1 MKLRLFVGCFAF
13 AASASAAFAQSGSV
27 NTASCPP
34 GTANSLGV
42 PDQQRATQD
51 ACQKAIDLFQYLAP
65 QLGTVLA
72 GGNATLG
79 QGGGLG
85 GPGHFSLGVRM
96 NALRGSLPQLNNST
110 TPSVTGAQRTNYT
123 TKDQYLPLP
132 VADLS
137 VGIFG
142 GLPLGLTNVGSLD
155 AIVSASYLQSFHSG
169 TIDVTVPSGSLK
181 LGFGG
186 RLGILQESILVPGV
200 SVTYLQRDLPKV
212 DITSNFNRDTL
223 QVNGLQVKT
232 KAWRV
237 VASKSFLIFG
247 LAVGAGKDTYNSDAS
262 VGAIVQARTVPPTQ
276 RQTAGPVRLS
286 QDLTR
291 TNAFADLSLNLPLL
305 KIVGEIGQASGG
317 SVTTYNTFSGS
328 AADASRRYGSVGLRL
343 GF

>member
-1 MKLRLFVGCFAF
+1 MKLNLFVGSLMI
-13 AASASAAFAQSGSV
+13 AATASTAFAQSGSV

-85 GPGHFSLGVRM
+85 GPGHFALGVRV
-96 NALRGSLPQLNNST
+96 NAVQGYLPQFGSGN
-110 TPSVTGAQRTNYT
+110 TPSVTGAQRSVYP
-123 TKDQYLPLP
+123 TKKQYLPLP

-142 GLPLGLTNVGSLD
+142 GIPLGLTNVGSLD
-155 AIVSASYLQSFHSG
+155 AIVSASYLPSFHSG
-169 TIDVTVPSGSLK
+169 SVDVNVPSGSLK

-200 SVTYLQRDLPKV
+200 SVTYLQRDLPKL
-212 DITSNFNRDTL
+212 DIASNFSGDTL
-223 QVNGLQVKT
+223 QVNGLNVKT

-247 LAVGAGKDTYNSDAS
+247 LAVGGGKDTYSSDAMIS
-262 VGAIVQARTVPPTQ
+262 AIVSPRAVPPTP
-276 RQTAGPVRLS
+276 RETAGPIRLS

-291 TNAFADLSLNLPLL
+291 TNAFADLSLNLPLF

-328 AADASRRYGSVGLRL
+328 AADASRMYGSVGFRL

>member
-1 MKLRLFVGCFAF
+1 MKLKLFVGCFAF
-13 AASASAAFAQSGSV
+13 AATAATAFAQGSI

-34 GTANSLGV
+34 GTTDSFGI

-85 GPGHFSLGVRM
+85 GPGHFSLGVRV
-96 NALRGSLPQLNNST
+96 NALKGSLPQFNSAT
-110 TPSVTGAQRTNYT
+110 TPVVTGAQRTNYT

-155 AIVSASYLQSFHSG
+155 AIVSASYLPSFHNGSV
-169 TIDVTVPSGSLK
+169 DVKVPSGSLK

-200 SVTYLQRDLPKV
+200 SVTYLRRDLPKV
-212 DITSNFNRDTL
+212 DITSNFNGDTL

-232 KAWRV
+232 TAWRV
-237 VASKSFLIFG
+237 VASKSFLIVG

-262 VGAIVQARTVPPTQ
+262 IRASIAPRAVPPTS
-276 RQTAGPVRLS
+276 RQSAGPVSLK

-291 TNAFADLSLNLPLL
+291 TSAFADLSLNLPLF

-317 SVTTYNTFSGS
+317 TVTTYNTFSGS
-328 AADASRRYGSVGLRL
+328 AADASRMYGSVGIRL

>member
-1 MKLRLFVGCFAF
+1 MKLGLFFVSLVF
-13 AASASAAFAQSGSV
+13 AATASTSFAQGSL
-27 NTASCPP
+27 NTASCPA
-34 GTANSLGV
+34 GSANSLGV

-85 GPGHFSLGVRM
+85 GPGHFSLGVRV
-96 NALRGSLPQLNNST
+96 NALRGTFPQFNSST
-110 TPSVTGAQRTNYT
+110 TPAVTGAQRTNYP

-132 VADLS
+132 VADFSLG
-137 VGIFG
+137 VFG
-142 GLPLGLTNVGSLD
+142 GIPVGLTNVGAVD
-155 AIVSASYLQSFHSG
+155 AIVSASYLPSFHGGSV
-169 TIDVTVPSGSLK
+169 DVNVPNGSLK

-186 RLGILQESILVPGV
+186 RLGILQESLLIPGV
-200 SVTYLQRDLPKV
+200 SVTYVQRNLPRV
-212 DITSNFNRDTL
+212 DITSNFGGDTL
-223 QVNGLQVKT
+223 QVNGLEVKT

-247 LAVGAGKDTYNSDAS
+247 LAVGGGRDSYNSSAAVRAS
-262 VGAIVQARTVPPTQ
+262 VAARTVPATP
-276 RQTAGPVRLS
+276 RQTAGPVALR
-286 QDLTR
+286 QRLTR
-291 TNAFADLSLNLPLL
+291 TNLFADLSLNLAVL

-317 SVTTYNTFSGS
+317 SVTTYNTFSGT
-328 AADASRRYGSVGLRL
+328 AADASRMYGSLGLRF

>member
-1 MKLRLFVGCFAF
+1 MKLGLLVGSLVF
-13 AASASAAFAQSGSV
+13 AATASTAFAQGSI

-34 GTANSLGV
+34 GSTDSFGV

-85 GPGHFSLGVRM
+85 GPGHFSLGVRV
-96 NALRGSLPQLNNST
+96 NALRGSLPQFNNST
-110 TPSVTGAQRTNYT
+110 APVVTGAQRTNYP

-132 VADLS
+132 VADFS
-137 VGIFG
+137 VGVFG
-142 GLPLGLTNVGSLD
+142 GIPLGLTNVGSLD
-155 AIVSASYLQSFHSG
+155 AIVSASYLPSVS
-169 TIDVTVPSGSLK
+169 TSSVDVKVPSGSLK

-186 RLGILQESILVPGV
+186 RLGILQESLMVPGV

-212 DITSNFNRDTL
+212 YITSNFGGDTL

-232 KAWRV
+232 KAWRI
-237 VASKSFLIFG
+237 VASKSFLFIG
-247 LAVGAGKDTYNSDAS
+247 LAIGGGKDTYSSDAS
-262 VGAIVQARTVPPTQ
+262 IRASIAPRTLPPTS
-276 RQTAGPVRLS
+276 RQSAGPVALS
-286 QDLTR
+286 QSLTR
-291 TNAFADLSLNLPLL
+291 TNAFADLSFNLPMF
-305 KIVGEIGQASGG
+305 KIIGEIGQASGG
-317 SVTTYNTFSGS
+317 SVSTYNTFSGS
-328 AADASRRYGSVGLRL
+328 AADASRMYGSVGLRL

>member
-1 MKLRLFVGCFAF
+1 MKLRIVGAITLLAA
-13 AASASAAFAQSGSV
+13 AASTASAQNGTL
-27 NTASCPP
+27 NTTSCPP
-34 GTANSLGV
+34 GTVNSFGV

-85 GPGHFSLGVRM
+85 GPGHFSLGVRV
-96 NALRGSLPQLNNST
+96 NAIHGSLPQFNNST
-110 TPSVTGAQRTNYT
+110 TPSVTGAQRTTYP
-123 TKDQYLPLP
+123 TKNQYLPLP

-137 VGIFG
+137 IGIFG
-142 GLPLGLTNVGSLD
+142 GIPLGLTNVGSLD
-155 AIVSASYLQSFHSG
+155 AIVSASYLPSVS
-169 TIDVTVPSGSLK
+169 TSSVDVKVPSGSLK

-186 RLGILQESILVPGV
+186 RLGILQESLLVPGV

-212 DITSNFNRDTL
+212 DITSNFSGDTL

-232 KAWRV
+232 KAWRL

-247 LAVGAGKDTYNSDAS
+247 LAVGGGRDTYNSSASIRAS
-262 VGAIVQARTVPPTQ
+262 VAPRTVPPTS
-276 RQTAGPVRLS
+276 RQNAGPIALG

-291 TNAFADLSLNLPLL
+291 TNAFADLSLNLPLF
-305 KIVGEIGQASGG
+305 KIVGEIGQVSGG
-317 SVTTYNTFSGS
+317 TVNTYNSFTGS
-328 AADASRRYGSVGLRL
+328 SADASRIYGSVGLRL

>member
-1 MKLRLFVGCFAF
+1 MKLNLFVGCFAF
-13 AASASAAFAQSGSV
+13 AATASTAIAQGSV

-34 GTANSLGV
+34 GTADSFGV

-85 GPGHFSLGVRM
+85 GPGHFSLGVRV
-96 NALRGSLPQLNNST
+96 NALRGSLPQFNSAT
-110 TPSVTGAQRTNYT
+110 TPAVNGAQRTNYS

-132 VADLS
+132 VADFS
-137 VGIFG
+137 VGVFG

-155 AIVSASYLQSFHSG
+155 AIVSASYLPSFHNSSV
-169 TIDVTVPSGSLK
+169 DVKVPSGSLK

-200 SVTYLQRDLPKV
+200 SVTYLRRDLPKV
-212 DITSNFNRDTL
+212 DITSNFSGDTL

-232 KAWRV
+232 TAWRV
-237 VASKSFLIFG
+237 VASKSFLFVG

-262 VGAIVQARTVPPTQ
+262 IRASIAPRTVPPTS
-276 RQTAGPVRLS
+276 RQTAGPVALK

-291 TNAFADLSLNLPLL
+291 TSAFADVSLNLPMF

-317 SVTTYNTFSGS
+317 TVTTYNTFSGS
-328 AADASRRYGSVGLRL
+328 AADASRMYGSVGIRL

>member
-1 MKLRLFVGCFAF
+1 MKRKLFVACFAF
-13 AASASAAFAQSGSV
+13 AATASGAFAQGSI
-27 NTASCPP
+27 NTSSCPP
-34 GTANSLGV
+34 GTTNSFGV

-79 QGGGLG
+79 QGGGIG
-85 GPGHFSLGVRM
+85 GPGHFAVGVRV
-96 NALRGSLPQLNNST
+96 NVLRGSLPQFNSAT
-110 TPSVTGAQRTNYT
+110 SPVVTGAQQTNYT

-132 VADLS
+132 VADFS
-137 VGIFG
+137 VGVFG

-155 AIVSASYLQSFHSG
+155 AIVSASYLPAFHNGSV
-169 TIDVTVPSGSLK
+169 DVKVPNGSLK
-181 LGFGG
+181 LGYGG

-200 SVTYLQRDLPKV
+200 SVTYLRRDLPTV
-212 DITSNFNRDTL
+212 DITSNFSGDTL

-232 KAWRV
+232 TAWRV
-237 VASKSFLIFG
+237 VASKSLLMFG
-247 LAVGAGKDTYNSDAS
+247 LALGAGKDTYNSDAS
-262 VGAIVQARTVPPTQ
+262 IRASIAPRAVPPTS
-276 RQTAGPVRLS
+276 RQAAGPVSLK

-291 TNAFADLSLNLPLL
+291 TSAFADVFLNLPLF
-305 KIVGEIGQASGG
+305 KIVAEIGQASGG

-328 AADASRRYGSVGLRL
+328 AADASRMYGSVGIRL